1 MGQSKPPAGLADGAG
16 SARATTLALG
26 CKVVCVE
33 DIISPCMEK
42 HAIKF
47 HLPMP
52 ESCKL
57 KQGTT
62 YARIPHPGQDFV
74 IDFCASIIITQA

>member
-1 MGQSKPPAGLADGAG
+1 
-16 SARATTLALG
+16 
-26 CKVVCVE
+26 
-33 DIISPCMEK
+33 MEK